1 MKKIPYGKID
11 FKRLIEENCYYIDKT
26 MYLEKL
32 ENVQDTLFY
41 LRPGRFGKSLF
52 TSMMNYYYDINS
64 KDLFNK
70 LFDGLYIH
78 EHPTNEKNSYYILK
92 FDFSGIDSAEKE
104 KEALEKEFKSCVI
117 NGINVFLDRYN
128 FTYEIVKDDSIPIIL
143 KSFLTFFKGLKLEN
157 KIYIL
162 IDEYDNFTNA
172 ILEGNAERFKNIV
185 GNEGF
190 IKAFYAS
197 IKEYIGLGV
206 VARFFATGIC
216 PITLD
221 SMTTGFN
228 IATNISNYEEFNSMI
243 GLTHKEVDNLLNEV
257 VEEKNKR
264 EEIKQI
270 MIENYDGYL
279 FNEEAKEK
287 VFNATLVMYL
297 LDFYK
302 NYKSIPKKL
311 IDTNIVVNYGKIEN
325 ILKLQN
331 NNFYEDILDELL
343 KTSEINGTL
352 KYSFNLLGS
361 LNKDDLISLLYYFGY
376 LTIKEYNEVLNKL
389 KFKVPNKIMKETYNN
404 YFIDI
409 LEKLKIEFT
418 DGKLEDSYEEILFES
433 KINKISLYVS
443 EILKLSDNRI
453 FMKFDEKYI
462 ALVYYTLL
470 RHPAINTYLEY
481 PCKNGYID
489 IMLFKNN
496 NLMKNNIMI
505 ELKYIK
511 KKDYSEE
518 LLNETI
524 KEGKTQLESYSKD
537 ERLGN
542 PMKYL
547 VVFVGNELK
556 LLSSI
561 DY

>member
-1 MKKIPYGKID
+1 MKKIPYGIINYKD
-11 FKRLIEENCYYIDKT
+11 LILENYLYIDKT

-32 ENVQDTLFY
+32 ENAGKTLFY

-52 TSMMNYYYDINS
+52 TSMIYYYYDINS
-64 KDLFNK
+64 KDLFDR

-78 EHPTNEKNSYYILK
+78 QHPTEKRNSYYVLK
-92 FDFSGIDSAEKE
+92 FDFSGLTSANKNEKQLEEEFNNKVIDGIENFNDYYKTNIE
-104 KEALEKEFKSCVI
+104 IKGVNTNQIIINFLREFRSL
-117 NGINVFLDRYN
+117 NLDCKLY
-128 FTYEIVKDDSIPIIL
+128 II
-143 KSFLTFFKGLKLEN
+143 
-157 KIYIL
+157 

-172 ILEGNAERFKNIV
+172 ILEGNADRFKNIV

-190 IKAFYAS
+190 IKAFYAV

-206 VARFFATGIC
+206 VGRFFATGIC

-264 EEIKQI
+264 EEIKNI
-270 MIENYDGYL
+270 MIKNYDGYL
-279 FNEEAKEK
+279 FNEDAKEK

-297 LDFYK
+297 LDFYQ

-331 NNFYEDILDELL
+331 NNFYEEILDELL

-352 KYSFNLLGS
+352 SYSFNLLGN
-361 LNKDDLISLLYYFGY
+361 LNKDDIISLLYYFGY

-418 DGKLEDSYEEILFES
+418 DGKLEDGYEEILFES

-462 ALVYYTLL
+462 ALIYYTLL

-518 LLNETI
+518 LLKEKIN
-524 KEGKTQLESYSKD
+524 EGKSQLESYSKD
-537 ERLGN
+537 ERLKN

-556 LLSSI
+556 LVENV
-561 DY
+561 

>member
-64 KDLFNK
+64 KDLFDK

-78 EHPTNEKNSYYILK
+78 KHPTEEKNSYYILK
-92 FDFSGIDSAEKE
+92 FDFSGITSANKNEKE
-104 KEALEKEFKSCVI
+104 LEEQFKSKVKS
-117 NGINVFLDRYN
+117 GIKNFDNNYKFNIDAKGETTNQIIVNFLDD
-128 FTYEIVKDDSIPIIL
+128 F
-143 KSFLTFFKGLKLEN
+143 KSLDLEN
-157 KIYIL
+157 KIYII

-197 IKEYIGLGV
+197 IKEYMGLGV
-206 VARFFATGIC
+206 IGRFFATGIC

-270 MIENYDGYL
+270 MIKNYDGYL
-279 FNEEAKEK
+279 FNEDAKEK

-297 LDFYK
+297 LDFYQ
-302 NYKSIPKKL
+302 NYKNLPKKL

-331 NNFYEDILDELL
+331 NNFYEEILDELL

-418 DGKLEDSYEEILFES
+418 DDKVEDSYEEILFES

-462 ALVYYTLL
+462 ALIYYTLL

-518 LLNETI
+518 LLNEKI
-524 KEGKTQLESYSKD
+524 NEGKSQLESYSKD

-556 LLSSI
+556 LLKSI

>member
-52 TSMMNYYYDINS
+52 TSMMTYYYDINS

-70 LFDGLYIH
+70 LFNGLYIH
-78 EHPTNEKNSYYILK
+78 KHPTEEKNSYYILK
-92 FDFSGIDSAEKE
+92 FDFSGITSANKNEKE
-104 KEALEKEFKSCVI
+104 LEEQFKSKVKS
-117 NGINVFLDRYN
+117 GIKNFDNNYKFNIDAKGETTNQIIVNFLDD
-128 FTYEIVKDDSIPIIL
+128 F
-143 KSFLTFFKGLKLEN
+143 KSLDLEN
-157 KIYIL
+157 KIYII

-197 IKEYIGLGV
+197 IKEYMGLGV
-206 VARFFATGIC
+206 IGRFFATGIC

-279 FNEEAKEK
+279 FNEDAKER

-297 LDFYK
+297 LDFYQ

-325 ILKLQN
+325 ILKLKN
-331 NNFYEDILDELL
+331 NDFYEEILDELL

-361 LNKDDLISLLYYFGY
+361 LNKDDIISLLYYFGY

-389 KFKVPNKIMKETYNN
+389 KFKIPNKIMKETYNN

-418 DGKLEDSYEEILFES
+418 DCKLEDSYEEILFES

-462 ALVYYTLL
+462 ALIYYTLL

-518 LLNETI
+518 LLEEKI
-524 KEGKTQLESYSKD
+524 KEGKSQLVSYSKD

-542 PMKYL
+542 PIKYL

-556 LLSSI
+556 LVENV
-561 DY
+561 

>member
-1 MKKIPYGKID
+1 MKKIPYGIINYKD
-11 FKRLIEENCYYIDKT
+11 LILENYLYIDKT

-32 ENVQDTLFY
+32 ENAGKTLFY

-52 TSMMNYYYDINS
+52 TSMIYYYYDINS
-64 KDLFNK
+64 KDLFDR

-78 EHPTNEKNSYYILK
+78 QHPTEKRNSYYVLK
-92 FDFSGIDSAEKE
+92 FDFSGLTSANKNEKQLEEEFNNKVIDGIENFNDYYKTNIE
-104 KEALEKEFKSCVI
+104 IKGVNTNQIIINFLREFRSL
-117 NGINVFLDRYN
+117 NLDCKLY
-128 FTYEIVKDDSIPIIL
+128 II
-143 KSFLTFFKGLKLEN
+143 
-157 KIYIL
+157 

-172 ILEGNAERFKNIV
+172 ILEGNADRFKNIV

-190 IKAFYAS
+190 IKAFYAV

-206 VARFFATGIC
+206 VGRFFATGIC

-279 FNEEAKEK
+279 FNEDAKER

-297 LDFYK
+297 LDFYQ

-418 DGKLEDSYEEILFES
+418 DGKLEDGYEEILFES

-462 ALVYYTLL
+462 ALIYYTLL

-518 LLNETI
+518 LLKEKIN
-524 KEGKTQLESYSKD
+524 EGKSQLESYSKD
-537 ERLGN
+537 ERLKN

-556 LLSSI
+556 LVENV
-561 DY
+561 

>member
-78 EHPTNEKNSYYILK
+78 QHPTEEKNSYYILK

-157 KIYIL
+157 KIYII

-270 MIENYDGYL
+270 MIKNYDGYL
-279 FNEEAKEK
+279 FNEDAKEK

-297 LDFYK
+297 LNYYQL
-302 NYKSIPKKL
+302 YKSIPKD
-311 IDTNIVVNYGKIEN
+311 IMDSNIAFNSGKIDNLIELKNNSFYKELLNEIMEN
-325 ILKLQN
+325 EHVDGILKNKFDLTRDL
-331 NNFYEDILDELL
+331 ESDDI
-343 KTSEINGTL
+343 
-352 KYSFNLLGS
+352 
-361 LNKDDLISLLYYFGY
+361 ISLLYYFGY
-376 LTIKEYNEVLNKL
+376 LTIEPDIYGGYYFKIPNEVMKVLYGNYFTKKL
-389 KFKVPNKIMKETYNN
+389 KESGIGYDNKTISEISRELITGNIDKLNN
-404 YFIDI
+404 
-409 LEKLKIEFT
+409 
-418 DGKLEDSYEEILFES
+418 
-433 KINKISLYVS
+433 YVS
-443 EILKLSDNRI
+443 EVLKKLDNRDFI
-453 FMKFDEKYI
+453 KIDEKGIKIIYFTM
-462 ALVYYTLL
+462 LLNNEYYNVYS
-470 RHPAINTYLEY
+470 EY
-481 PCKNGYID
+481 VSNNGYID
-489 IMLFKNN
+489 IYLEKKNPN
-496 NLMKNNIMI
+496 IPNNIMI

-518 LLNETI
+518 LLNEKI
-524 KEGKTQLESYSKD
+524 KEGKSQLESYSEDK
-537 ERLGN
+537 RLGN
-542 PMKYL
+542 PLKYL

-556 LLSSI
+556 NINLI
-561 DY
+561 A

>member
-1 MKKIPYGKID
+1 MRKIPYGIINYKD
-11 FKRLIEENCYYIDKT
+11 LILENYLYIDKT

-32 ENVQDTLFY
+32 ENAGKTLFY

-52 TSMMNYYYDINS
+52 TSMIYYYYDINS
-64 KDLFNK
+64 KDLFDR

-78 EHPTNEKNSYYILK
+78 QHPTEKRNSYYVLK
-92 FDFSGIDSAEKE
+92 FDFSGLTSANKNEKQLEEEFNNKVIDGIENFNDYYKTNIE
-104 KEALEKEFKSCVI
+104 IKGVNTNQIIINFLREFRSL
-117 NGINVFLDRYN
+117 NLDCKLY
-128 FTYEIVKDDSIPIIL
+128 II
-143 KSFLTFFKGLKLEN
+143 
-157 KIYIL
+157 

-172 ILEGNAERFKNIV
+172 ILEGNEDRFKNIV

-190 IKAFYAS
+190 IKAFYAV

-206 VARFFATGIC
+206 VGRFFATGIC

-279 FNEEAKEK
+279 FNKEAKEK

-331 NNFYEDILDELL
+331 NNFYEEILDELL

-462 ALVYYTLL
+462 ALIYYTLL

-518 LLNETI
+518 LLKEKIN
-524 KEGKTQLESYSKD
+524 EGKSQLESYSKD
-537 ERLGN
+537 ERLKN

-556 LLSSI
+556 LVENV
-561 DY
+561 

>member
-1 MKKIPYGKID
+1 MRKIPYGIINYKD
-11 FKRLIEENCYYIDKT
+11 LILENYLYIDKT

-32 ENVQDTLFY
+32 ENAGKTLFY

-52 TSMMNYYYDINS
+52 TSMIYYYYDINS
-64 KDLFNK
+64 KDLFDR

-78 EHPTNEKNSYYILK
+78 QHPTEKRNSYYVLK
-92 FDFSGIDSAEKE
+92 FDFSGLTSANKNEKQLEEEFNNKVIDGIENFNDYYKTNIE
-104 KEALEKEFKSCVI
+104 IKGVNTNQIIMNFLREFRS
-117 NGINVFLDRYN
+117 LDLDCKLY
-128 FTYEIVKDDSIPIIL
+128 II
-143 KSFLTFFKGLKLEN
+143 
-157 KIYIL
+157 

-172 ILEGNAERFKNIV
+172 ILEGNEDRFKNIV

-190 IKAFYAS
+190 IKAFYAV

-206 VARFFATGIC
+206 VGRFFATGIC

-279 FNEEAKEK
+279 FNKDANER

-297 LDFYK
+297 LVFYK

-331 NNFYEDILDELL
+331 NNFYEEILDELL

-352 KYSFNLLGS
+352 NYSFNLLGN

-462 ALVYYTLL
+462 ALIYYTLL

-518 LLNETI
+518 LLKEKIN
-524 KEGKTQLESYSKD
+524 EGKSQLESYSKD
-537 ERLGN
+537 ERLKN

-556 LLSSI
+556 LVENV
-561 DY
+561 